1 MEPRQRPGSYPQGT
15 TPVIVFGLNC
25 APHCYGISN
34 SIPSSVY
41 DILADSPVHA
51 PCASSAT

>member
-1 MEPRQRPGSYPQGT
+1 MEPRQRPGSYSQGT

-41 DILADSPVHA
+41 DILADSPAHS
-51 PCASSAT
+51 PCGSSAT